1 MIVLSKCVCVCAVN
15 GGSTAGNGDLTAAS
29 RAVALRYNRIWMCAN
44 RFWNPFEFRRGHAL
58 VTTWD
63 YLFLL
68 TLLILHDL
76 TWFGAGHLRGSRLL
90 SFFHSSMKITLCGG
104 GGVGWGGKI
113 MSFAL
118 PHICDATYL
127 YALLHFI
134 IIHTYVMLRCRFSCA
149 STHMSC
155 YAVDSLALPHMRH
168 ATLRRIILH
177 FHAYVMLRCGR
188 FLLHF
193 RTYVM
198 LRCCRFSCT
207 STHASCYVAVDYL
220 ALPHIRH
227 ATLL

>member
-1 MIVLSKCVCVCAVN
+1 
-15 GGSTAGNGDLTAAS
+15 
-29 RAVALRYNRIWMCAN
+29 MCAN

-104 GGVGWGGKI
+104 VGWGGKI

-134 IIHTYVMLRCRFSCA
+134 LIHTYVMLRCRFSCA

-188 FLLHF
+188 FSCTSTHTSCYSAVDSLALPHMRHATLRWIILHF
-193 RTYVM
+193 HTYVM

-220 ALPHIRH
+220 ALPHILH